1 MNETSATKARHN
13 PKREVRFL
21 IDRLFGSNGSLM
33 IRDIVKPRK
42 TNVVAEQDGCQL
54 NMALCSTNRWKIVE
68 KSAADS
74 VYRQVTEVTHR
85 QPCLVKLTLRQN
97 CSTEK
102 AQF

>member
-1 MNETSATKARHN
+1 MPIKWRY
-13 PKREVRFL
+13 
-21 IDRLFGSNGSLM
+21 D
-33 IRDIVKPRK
+33 
-42 TNVVAEQDGCQL
+42 
-54 NMALCSTNRWKIVE
+54 STNRWKIVE

-97 CSTEK
+97 CLTEK